1 MDVRKNE
8 LLTKAARIFRGAL
21 FLALV
26 WTMTTIIVIWTVGFF
41 FANMLQCYP
50 ISENWTGS
58 GGTAD
63 TCINEDMIYIG
74 QAFSDAIT
82 DLMILVMPIPCV
94 SLPMSPL

>member
-26 WTMTTIIVIWTVGFF
+26 WTMITIIVTWTVGFF
-41 FANMLQCYP
+41 FATMLHCYP
-50 ISENWTGS
+50 ISKNRTGF

-63 TCINEDMIYIG
+63 TCIDENMMYIG

-82 DLMILVMPIPCV
+82 DLMILVMPIPWV
-94 SLPMSPL
+94 SLPISPL